1 VRIIEANLG
10 EGREAMPRRKVE
22 LAAKV
27 AAMRESLRL
36 INVEDI
42 ARKHKLSEPALYKWY
57 HEVLD
62 ALPDILA
69 DEKPGRKPKPKAES
83 APPF

>member
-1 VRIIEANLG
+1 
-10 EGREAMPRRKVE
+10 MPRRKIKPGV
-22 LAAKV
+22 KV

-36 INVEDI
+36 MNLDEVMGKYHIS
-42 ARKHKLSEPALYKWY
+42 KPAMYNWY

-62 ALPDILA
+62 ALPEILV